1 MNNTSHGD
9 VSQSTSWSYELLSA
23 PSSQTSRGKVIVI
36 TGATGALGKKTAHA
50 FAGRGHSLV
59 LLDNDQSKLDA
70 LIHELSLPVD
80 RLFASVVDLRD
91 GHAVRATTEAVA
103 AKFGGVHALIHLV
116 GGWVGGK
123 TLVEG
128 SADDLDFMLGQHV
141 WTTFH
146 LFQAF
151 APHVVKSGWGRVMIV
166 SASTVPNPPGKT
178 GIYTAAKAAQ
188 ENLILTLA
196 AEVKDTGVTAN
207 IIQVRAID
215 VENKGTGTTPDEIVS
230 AMMYLF
236 SDEAAKINGARL
248 PLY

>member
-1 MNNTSHGD
+1 MIKT
-9 VSQSTSWSYELLSA
+9 V
-23 PSSQTSRGKVIVI
+23 VI
-36 TGATGALGKKTAHA
+36 TGATGALGSKTAHA

-59 LLDNDQSKLDA
+59 LLDNDQAKLDA
-70 LIHELSLPVD
+70 LTRDLSLSAD
-80 RLFASVVDLRD
+80 RLHAEVIDLRD
-91 GHAVRATTEAVA
+91 AEAVRATAQAVA
-103 AKFGGVHALIHLV
+103 AKFSGIHALIHLV

-128 SADDLDFMLGQHV
+128 DATDLDFMLGQHV

-146 LFQAF
+146 LFHSF
-151 APHVVKSGWGRVMIV
+151 APHLSEGGWGRVIIV
-166 SASTVPNPPGKT
+166 SASTVPDPPGKT

-188 ENLILTLA
+188 ENLVLTLA
-196 AEVKDTGVTAN
+196 AELNDQNVTAN

-215 VENKGTGTTPDEIVS
+215 VDATRKGPGTSPEEIVA

-236 SDEAAKINGARL
+236 SDEASKINGTRL

>member
-1 MNNTSHGD
+1 MTD
-9 VSQSTSWSYELLSA
+9 PSA
-23 PSSQTSRGKVIVI
+23 PLHSAQGKTVVI
-36 TGATGALGKKTAHA
+36 TGATGGLGKKTAEA
-50 FAGRGHSLV
+50 FAARGHSLV
-59 LLDNDQSKLDA
+59 LLDRNQDRLDA
-70 LIHELSLPVD
+70 LTEDLNLPAE
-80 RLFASVVDLRD
+80 RLLVSMVDLRD
-91 GHAVRATTEAVA
+91 GEAVRATAEAAA

-128 SADDLDFMLGQHV
+128 DAKDLDFMLSQHI

-151 APHVVKSGWGRVMIV
+151 APQMVRYGWGRVMIV

-188 ENLILTLA
+188 ENMVLTLA
-196 AEVKDTGVTAN
+196 AELKEQGVTAN

-215 VENKGTGTTPDEIVS
+215 VGNTGKGTTPDEIVA
-230 AMMYLF
+230 AMSYLF
-236 SDEAAKINGARL
+236 SEEAAKVNGARI

>member
-1 MNNTSHGD
+1 MTDPLAPLH
-9 VSQSTSWSYELLSA
+9 SA
-23 PSSQTSRGKVIVI
+23 QGKTVVI
-36 TGATGALGKKTAHA
+36 TGATGGLGKKTAEA
-50 FAGRGHSLV
+50 FAARGHSLV
-59 LLDNDQSKLDA
+59 LLDRNQDRLDA
-70 LIHELSLPVD
+70 LTEDLNLPAE
-80 RLFASVVDLRD
+80 RLLAAMVDLRD
-91 GHAVRATTEAVA
+91 GEAVRATAEAAA

-128 SADDLDFMLGQHV
+128 DANDLDLMLSQHI

-146 LFQAF
+146 LFRAF
-151 APHVVKSGWGRVMIV
+151 APQMVKHGWGRVMIV

-188 ENLILTLA
+188 ENMVLTLA
-196 AEVKDTGVTAN
+196 AELKEQGVTAN

-215 VENKGTGTTPDEIVS
+215 VGNTGKGTTPDEIAA
-230 AMMYLF
+230 AMTYLF
-236 SDEAAKINGARL
+236 SDEAAKVTGTRL

>member
-1 MNNTSHGD
+1 MTSPH
-9 VSQSTSWSYELLSA
+9 LHSA
-23 PSSQTSRGKVIVI
+23 QGRVVVI
-36 TGATGALGKKTAHA
+36 TGATGALGNKTAHA
-50 FAGRGHSLV
+50 FAAAGHSLI
-59 LLDNDQSKLDA
+59 LLDRNQ
-70 LIHELSLPVD
+70 D
-80 RLFASVVDLRD
+80 RLDSLTGSLNLLEERLIASKIDLRD
-91 GHAVRATTEAVA
+91 GEAVRAAAEGAA

-128 SADDLDFMLGQHV
+128 DAKDLDFMLSQHI

-151 APHVVKSGWGRVMIV
+151 VPQMIKNSWGRVMVV

-188 ENLILTLA
+188 ENMVLTLA
-196 AEVKDTGVTAN
+196 AELKEQGVTAN

-215 VENKGTGTTPDEIVS
+215 VGNTGKGTTAEEIVA
-230 AMMYLF
+230 AMLYLF
-236 SDEAAKINGARL
+236 SEAASKVSGARI

>member
-1 MNNTSHGD
+1 MNKT
-9 VSQSTSWSYELLSA
+9 
-23 PSSQTSRGKVIVI
+23 IVI
-36 TGATGALGKKTAHA
+36 TGATGALGSKTAHA

-59 LLDNDQSKLDA
+59 LLDNDQNKLDV
-70 LIHELSLPVD
+70 LTRDLNLPEE

-91 GHAVRATTEAVA
+91 QRAVRATAEAVS

-123 TLVEG
+123 VLVEG
-128 SADDLDFMLGQHV
+128 SAEDLDFMLGQHV

-151 APHVVKSGWGRVMIV
+151 TPHLVEQGWGRVMVV

-196 AEVKDTGVTAN
+196 AELKEKGVTAN

-230 AMMYLF
+230 AMLYLF
-236 SDEAAKINGARL
+236 SDEAKKINGRRI